1 MPERLIT
8 RGRAGLAATLA
19 VLFAAYL
26 WGQELRPRLVGDTLR
41 VTARSSSFLTGKPL
55 ESVRNGATVA
65 IDIQLILSG
74 EARETLA
81 RATERFVFSYD
92 IWEERYSV
100 VQLTAR
106 AGVTNLTLDAAQ
118 QWCLDRMGIGVGP
131 LDRARTYRVRLEIR
145 ANEPRRR
152 DPRDRDDPPIALG
165 TLVDIFS
172 RPARQTQRS
181 WQLESAAFR
190 LDSLK

>member
-1 MPERLIT
+1 MRDRVGPAL
-8 RGRAGLAATLA
+8 LLA
-19 VLFAAYL
+19 VLCAAFV
-26 WGQELRPRLVGDTLR
+26 WGQDLRPRLVGETLR
-41 VTARSSSFLTGKPL
+41 VTARGLSFLSGKPL

-65 IDIQLILSG
+65 LDLQLVLAG

-81 RATERFVFSYD
+81 KSTERFVFSYD

-100 VQLTAR
+100 VQLTSNT
-106 AGVTNLTLDAAQ
+106 GVTNLTLEAAQ
-118 QWCLDRMGIGVGP
+118 QWCLDRMGVGVGP
-131 LDRARTYRVRLEIR
+131 LDRRRNYRVRLEIR

-152 DPRDRDDPPIALG
+152 DPRGQDDPPIALG

-172 RPARQTQRS
+172 RPARPAQRS
-181 WQLESAAFR
+181 QVLESGTFR